1 MDALPEASG
10 AFDFCKNKN
19 KLKSTCTIRT
29 KCTNPVRMVH
39 LVHVLFTS
47 QLILERNETNERN
60 NNGHYKAEEN
70 LPMIEIPV
78 WEKSNLTLEEAAAYS
93 GIGINKLRKL
103 SDTETCPF
111 VLWIGS
117 KRLIKR
123 RKLDEY
129 TDRMYSL

>member
-1 MDALPEASG
+1 MPEAFG
-10 AFDFCKNKN
+10 VFDFCKNKN

-39 LVHVLFTS
+39 LVHVLFNS
-47 QLILERNETNERN
+47 QSILEGNETNERN

-103 SDTETCPF
+103 SNTETCPF

>member
-1 MDALPEASG
+1 MPEASG
-10 AFDFCKNKN
+10 VFSFCKNKN
-19 KLKSTCTIRT
+19 KPESTCTTRT
-29 KCTNPVRMVH
+29 KCTNPVRMVY
-39 LVHVLFTS
+39 LVHVLFNS
-47 QLILERNETNERN
+47 QSILEGNETNERN
-60 NNGHYKAEEN
+60 NNGHYKSGEN